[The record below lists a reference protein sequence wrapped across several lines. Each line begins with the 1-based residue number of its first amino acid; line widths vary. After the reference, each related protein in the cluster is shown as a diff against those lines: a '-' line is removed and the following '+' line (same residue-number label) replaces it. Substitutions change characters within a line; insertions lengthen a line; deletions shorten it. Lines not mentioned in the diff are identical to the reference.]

1 MYKLK
6 ERLAKLNPPVP
17 PQNHCRI
24 RLDANESYKNLPDYM
39 IEDIQRMVGEIE
51 FNRYPDPFSTELCK
65 GFADYYGVDP
75 ECVVAGAGSDELI
88 SIINANFLDPGE
100 KLVVISPDFAMYQFY
115 GELNEQDIIAVPKNP
130 DFTVD
135 MDKVIKAARENNAD
149 MICFSNPCNPTSLGL
164 DKSEVI
170 RLAKSVDALVVV
182 DEAYMDF
189 WDESQSMLDQV
200 KTLNNVIVLRTCSK
214 ALGLAAVRIG
224 FAVANETLA
233 RVLKA
238 VKPAFNMNTVAQ
250 TIGTALFRFPDHLHA
265 NTMEIIEE
273 RDRLKADL
281 IGLNDQVGLF
291 DEVLDSKNNF
301 VVALTPKADL
311 ICEKLKERSIS
322 VSNHHSFI
330 RITVG
335 RDWEN
340 RELTDALAEIA
351 REIQSETAE

>member
-1 MYKLK
+1 MYVLK

-17 PQNHCRI
+17 VPNHCRI

-39 IEDIQRMVGEIE
+39 IEEIQRMVGGIE
-51 FNRYPDPFSTELCK
+51 FNRYPDPFSADLCK
-65 GFADYYGVDP
+65 GFAEYYGVDP
-75 ECVVAGAGSDELI
+75 NCVVAGNGSDELI

-100 KLVVISPDFAMYQFY
+100 KMVVIAPDFAMYQFY

-135 MDKVIKAARENNAD
+135 MDRVIAAAREANANL
-149 MICFSNPCNPTSLGL
+149 ICFSNPCNPTSLGI
-164 DKSEVI
+164 DKSDVL
-170 RLAKSVDALVVV
+170 RLTESVDSLVVV

-189 WDESQSMLDQV
+189 WDESQSMMDQV
-200 KTLNNVIVLRTCSK
+200 KSHNNLIVLRTCSK

-224 FAVANETLA
+224 FAVADETLT
-233 RVLKA
+233 RVLKS

-250 TIGTALFRFPDHLHA
+250 TIGTALFKYPDHLRA

-273 RDRLKADL
+273 RDRLKKAL
-281 IGLNDQVGLF
+281 AELNEKTGLF
-291 DEVLDSKNNF
+291 EEVLDSKNNF
-301 VVALTPKADL
+301 VVVRTLQADA
-311 ICEKLKERSIS
+311 ICEKLRERSIS

-340 RELTDALAEIA
+340 RELAEALAEIA
-351 REIQSETAE
+351 DEIKL